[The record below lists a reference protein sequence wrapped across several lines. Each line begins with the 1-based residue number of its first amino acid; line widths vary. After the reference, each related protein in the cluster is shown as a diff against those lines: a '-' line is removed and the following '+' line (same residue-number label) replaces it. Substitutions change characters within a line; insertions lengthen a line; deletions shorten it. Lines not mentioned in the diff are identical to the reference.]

1 MQLRQRQIVRQR
13 GHDARWGRGRL
24 AATVNLVPEA
34 GNGSAAQPEAFGGC
48 FGALLRS
55 LLVCFVQLLADV
67 LVDIPKIVQPKQ
79 QIENRVAVREK
90 QTQNPKI

>member
-34 GNGSAAQPEAFGGC
+34 GN
-48 FGALLRS
+48 
-55 LLVCFVQLLADV
+55 
-67 LVDIPKIVQPKQ
+67 
-79 QIENRVAVREK
+79 
-90 QTQNPKI
+90 